1 MLGDYALT
9 KQHELLDTAIRKI
22 GNRYLAT
29 MLIAKR
35 VRQLYRGAKP
45 LVIREDNESLFTVAV
60 REVVTGRITFQLPP
74 TASPVAVQASVV
86 AASGANQ
93 GSSPFKTHDTV

>member
-1 MLGDYALT
+1 LT
-9 KQHELLDTAIRKI
+9 KQHELLDTAIKKI

-60 REVVTGRITFQLPP
+60 REVVEGQIVFKLP
-74 TASPVAVQASVV
+74 TAASAVAIQASEV
-86 AASGANQ
+86 AANSALNRNAEARRTNGAA
-93 GSSPFKTHDTV
+93 

>member
-1 MLGDYALT
+1 MT

-45 LVIREDNESLFTVAV
+45 LVAREENESLFTVAV
-60 REVVTGRITFQLPP
+60 REVVAERITFQLPP
-74 TASPVAVQASVV
+74 TASAVAVQASVV
-86 AASGANQ
+86 AANGATQ
-93 GSSPFKTHDTV
+93 GSLPLNTQEAI